1 MDQKT
6 ATQIGCFD
14 YNLSGLLSKENLTID
29 SEPFTLQ
36 RAGPDS
42 KIILSMSLK
51 VIFCT

>member
-14 YNLSGLLSKENLTID
+14 YNLSGLLSKEDLTIEN
-29 SEPFTLQ
+29 EPFTLQ

-42 KIILSMSLK
+42 KIMLSMSLK
-51 VIFCT
+51 VILYT